1 MPKQLTVDEFL
12 KILKKRGFTI
22 KSRIELDNILGYK
35 GTRQIQQDNS
45 LISVK
50 QINQIL
56 KALYQHPLTS
66 DEKAENK
73 QKRKD
78 MERGG
83 LLSLDTSNEAL
94 KDVNQWWKDYFQ
106 EKFKEINSLGVVC
119 VGGFLRGE
127 NGQDK
132 EPAVAYCSHGLD
144 IFIGDRGSGKST
156 FLKMFALLSN
166 CLREDTKFTDSLEWL
181 EEESENKEVQWERQI
196 GNFLSEHDIEK
207 YACYFYHNQHL
218 WVFYA
223 QITNQT
229 RNTGIYTLFRH
240 DDQTKQWISIQ
251 DIESDETDEI
261 ECSQFF
267 PNMKVFNQGEIIS
280 IANKEGNKA
289 LNKILVQDSLY
300 LELKKQQAQ
309 LLRVGT
315 KFSTYLENEENNQD
329 SLQEKMIVL
338 NWELFQKFIDKYHEQ
353 LEFLKQYV
361 EKKEFDE
368 VIEEINR
375 MIYGRYKRADQFL
388 AQNNYERSIFKLLQ
402 LSNLSVTEYRY
413 LSIDESSRTLE
424 LEDPLLEEYLKE
436 TIEQILIYLYLKPIR
451 ENLVFKI
458 GLIQNLQKQKIK
470 SDESLTI
477 ITKTINK
484 ILKILTKRLDYLNKL
499 TITLGDLSTLSRE
512 YLGTLKDFLERHN
525 QLICEQQKCCEDMT
539 KTLSSYEPKIGFYTL
554 EKNDEN
560 FNLNTIKHNEKLLN
574 LIGKINDYQKFLTS
588 QENFQHFTRVIN
600 NYQRTFEKLLDSIS
614 TVQNLDPEEYPYP
627 PIYTEFGEDKVPK
640 NFEKLSFGQKCGI
653 ILMIALKKTQS
664 DIIILD
670 QPEDNL
676 DNEAVI
682 NIIAPML
689 SDLSKHNKL
698 IILATHSANL
708 VLNLAQ
714 SDPDPFLFVMEN
726 RLNFGRILRSGNLY
740 SQEQPI
746 MIDVIDVLEGGIEA
760 VEDKFKTYS
769 RLGEIFPEL
778 IMSDIIRRFNF
789 DEFAKLRDFTF
800 TIKNSTSDII
810 TEMDFFKILRHEY
823 VEKPNILDSNLEQFN
838 KLRNQLETVNDAIAR
853 LNNLIND
860 LETLHDKPDP
870 KKVNLY
876 EFFSSLIQS
885 NNEWQSYAILDD
897 KLKKISICVDPIHAK
912 YAFINILKNS
922 SQALLMKVEG
932 SVTQMMQERL
942 NQRLRGQTINPEFH
956 HEIRIS
962 VTNESNSDSVKI
974 CIEDNGIGVE
984 DDIKRKLYKEIIL
997 KEEDTKV
1004 RETQGHLIISNLLR
1018 LNKASI
1024 ELDLERT
1031 IYDLK
1036 EGKTVQYVTI
1046 PIENSDQHGKIL

>member
-1 MPKQLTVDEFL
+1 MAKQLTVHEFL
-12 KILKKRGFTI
+12 EILNKRGFTI
-22 KSRIELDNILGYK
+22 KSRRELDNLLKDK
-35 GTRQIQQDNS
+35 GTEQIKEDNRS
-45 LISVK
+45 ISEK
-50 QINQIL
+50 QINKIL
-56 KALYQHPLTS
+56 KVLCQRPLS
-66 DEKAENK
+66 SNEKIENK

-78 MERGG
+78 IERGG
-83 LLSLDTSNEAL
+83 LLSLVTSNEAL
-94 KDVNQWWKDYFQ
+94 KDVNQWWRDYFK

-127 NGQDK
+127 NGQGK

-300 LELKKQQAQ
+300 LGLKNQQNT
-309 LLRVGT
+309 LLRIG
-315 KFSTYLENEENNQD
+315 KQLSTYLENEENNQD
-329 SLQEKMIVL
+329 SLKETMIEV
-338 NWELFQKFIDKYHEQ
+338 NWEIFQNFINKYHKK
-353 LEFLKQYV
+353 LESLKQHI
-361 EKKEFDE
+361 EQEEFDDI
-368 VIEEINR
+368 IEELNR
-375 MIYGRYKRADQFL
+375 MIYGRYKRADRFL
-388 AQNNYERSIFKLLQ
+388 EQNNYERSIFNLLQ
-402 LSNLSVTEYRY
+402 FSNLSVTEYRC
-413 LSIDESSRTLE
+413 LSIDENLRT

-436 TIEQILIYLYLKPIR
+436 TIEQILIYLYLNPIR
-451 ENLVFKI
+451 EFLISKI
-458 GLIQNLQKQKIK
+458 DLIQDLQKQNIK
-470 SDESLTI
+470 SHESLMI
-477 ITKTINK
+477 MAKAINK
-484 ILKILTKRLDYLNKL
+484 ILKILRKRLDHLNDLIK
-499 TITLGDLSTLSRE
+499 TLGDLSVFSKA
-512 YLGTLKDFLERHN
+512 YLGTLKDFLEKYN
-525 QLICEQQKCCEDMT
+525 QLIYEQQQCCEDMT
-539 KTLSSYEPKIGFYTL
+539 KTLSSYEPKVGFYTL
-554 EKNDEN
+554 KENDEN
-560 FNLNTIKHNEKLLN
+560 FNLKTVKHNETLLS
-574 LIGKINDYQKFLTS
+574 LIGRINDFLTS
-588 QENFQHFTRVIN
+588 RENFRHFTRVTD
-600 NYQRTFEKLLDSIS
+600 NYKETFKKLLDNIS

-676 DNEAVI
+676 DNEAII

-689 SDLSKHNKL
+689 SDLSKYKL
-698 IILATHSANL
+698 IIIATHSSNL

-726 RLNFGRILRSGNLY
+726 QLNFGRILRSGNLY
-740 SQEQPI
+740 SQEQPM
-746 MIDVIDVLEGGIEA
+746 MIDVINILEGGIEA
-760 VEDKFKTYS
+760 VEYKLKTYS

-800 TIKNSTSDII
+800 TIKNNTSDII

-860 LETLHDKPDP
+860 LETLHDKPTP

-876 EFFSSLIQS
+876 EFLSSLIQI

-897 KLKKISICVDPIHAK
+897 KLKKISIYVDPIHAK

-922 SQALLMKVEG
+922 IQALLMKVKC
-932 SVTQMMQERL
+932 SITQMMKKRL

-962 VTNESNSDSVKI
+962 VTNQSNSDSVKI

-997 KEEDTKV
+997 KKEDTKV

-1018 LNKASI
+1018 LNKANI
-1024 ELDLERT
+1024 ELDLEKT
-1031 IYDLK
+1031 IYGLK
-1036 EGKTVQYVTI
+1036 DGKTVQYVTI
-1046 PIENSDQHGKIL
+1046 PIEDSDQHGKIS